1 MVAGDPACEHN
12 SPTLPR
18 SCRRAT
24 DHHMS
29 KSAPLTFKS
38 ALAFWWKLGWI
49 SFGGPAGQIS
59 IMHQEIVDRKRWMD
73 ESQFLHALNFCMLL
87 PGPEAQQLATY
98 LGWRLHGI
106 RGGLAAGFLFI
117 FPSVLILMALAWVYM
132 AFGDVPSIQG
142 IFHGLEP
149 AVIAIVAAAVIK
161 IGSKSLRSVTLWTI
175 AALAF
180 AGIFWLKISFVFIIF
195 GAALIGLVGA
205 RFVPSQFPVKS
216 AGAGVE
222 NDQHDGTYA
231 ALPAVPKPT
240 LGRNLKVIIFGVLL
254 WLVPLLVVGGIM
266 GWQGVH
272 FQEGLFFSKAAM
284 ITFGGAYAVLP
295 YVAQQAVDTHGWL
308 TNTEMLAGLGLA
320 ETTPGPLVIVLQ
332 FVGFAGGWNH
342 PPTGWT
348 QGGSAVLGAFI
359 TVWATFVPCFVF
371 IFLGGPYVEGL
382 REKKGIATA
391 LSAITAAVVGV
402 ILNLAVVFAMV
413 SLHPQ
418 VGEWDYFTAV
428 LSVLAFVALV
438 RFKLDLI
445 PVLLCCAG
453 AGWVWGLAGM

>member
-1 MVAGDPACEHN
+1 MPKH
-12 SPTLPR
+12 S
-18 SCRRAT
+18 
-24 DHHMS
+24 
-29 KSAPLTFKS
+29 PLTFKS

-59 IMHQEIVDRKRWMD
+59 IIHREIVERKRWMD

-106 RGGLAAGFLFI
+106 RGGLAAGILFI
-117 FPSVLILMALAWVYM
+117 LPSVIILMALGWIYM

-142 IFHGLEP
+142 VFHGLEP
-149 AVIAIVAAAVIK
+149 AVIAVVAAAVLK
-161 IGSKSLRSVTLWTI
+161 IGGKSLQSTSLWAI
-175 AALAF
+175 AILAF
-180 AGIFWLKISFVFIIF
+180 VGIFWLKISFVFIIA
-195 GAALIGLVGA
+195 GAAALGFVGA
-205 RFVPSQFPVKS
+205 RFFPDQFPSRS
-216 AGAGVE
+216 AGGE
-222 NDQHDGTYA
+222 IEGEHDDGGFA
-231 ALPAVPKPT
+231 RLPKIPKPT
-240 LGRNLKVIIFGVLL
+240 LTRNLKVVMSGLAL
-254 WLVPLLVVGGIM
+254 WLLPIVAVGVVM
-266 GWQGVH
+266 GWNGVH

-295 YVAQQAVDTHGWL
+295 YVAQQAVETHGWL
-308 TNTEMLAGLGLA
+308 TNLEMLAGLGLA

-342 PPTGWT
+342 PPTGWSPES
-348 QGGSAVLGAFI
+348 SAVLGALI

-382 REKKGIATA
+382 REKKGIANA

-413 SLHPQ
+413 ALHPQ
-418 VGEWDYFTAV
+418 PGEWDYFTAV
-428 LSVLAFVALV
+428 LSVAAFVALV
-438 RFKLDLI
+438 RYKVDLI
-445 PVLLCCAG
+445 PVLLTCAV
-453 AGWVWGLAGM
+453 AGWLWSVFGI